1 MLWLRLALV
10 GAIVIAVT
18 GAVVKFTAFLG
29 EKDRLIQE
37 RDQMVLD
44 LNAKVAGLR
53 TDLERVQ
60 TSNASLEQELRA
72 KIEEAAKARQE
83 ATMLRGTDTESS
95 RRQQDLE
102 RKLNERD
109 RIERIDRLSH
119 SRGAERVVN
128 VVNRSA
134 QCEIDNFF
142 QTDGQCKSGVWVPN
156 APKPAAKTD
165 AASAPAEGAS
175 NATR

>member
-1 MLWLRLALV
+1 MLWLRLALI
-10 GAIVIAVT
+10 GAIVLAVT
-18 GAVVKFTAFLG
+18 AAVVKFTSFLA
-29 EKDRLIQE
+29 EKDHQIQQ
-37 RDQMVLD
+37 RDQMIID
-44 LNAKVAGLR
+44 LNAKVSGLR

-60 TSNASLEQELRA
+60 ASNATLEEDLRR

-83 ATMLRGTDTESS
+83 ASMLRSTDTDST

-109 RIERIDRLSH
+109 RIEKIDRLTH
-119 SRGAERVVN
+119 SRGAERVVT

-134 QCEIDNFF
+134 NFF
-142 QTDGQCKSGVWVPN
+142 QPDGQCRSGVWVPN
-156 APKPAAKTD
+156 PPKPA